1 MAVQANTNLTT
12 DFAKAQSI
20 DFTNRFVD
28 GIQKLQ
34 ELLGITR
41 RTAMANGSIIKVYK
55 NKVTMANGD
64 VAEGD
69 LIPLSKVEV
78 EPANTYELAYK
89 KYRKAVTLEAIQRSG
104 FDLAV
109 SEADNELLKQIQ
121 SNIRS
126 ALVTFLATGTGT
138 ATGTGFQAAVADAWG
153 KLQVL
158 FENYATDG
166 VIVIANPQ
174 DISKYL
180 GEQTNITT
188 QTAFGM
194 TYFQTFLDVKVMSN
208 SSVPAGTFYATV
220 ADNLNLAYPAIS
232 GGEINKAFSFTTDA
246 TGLVGITHTAD
257 YTRANYETT
266 ILTGSVLFAERLDGV
281 IVGTIATGA

>member
-89 KYRKAVTLEAIQRSG
+89 KYRKAVTLQHSLRFGDIFGNRYRHCNRHWLSSRRSRC
-104 FDLAV
+104 L
-109 SEADNELLKQIQ
+109 
-121 SNIRS
+121 
-126 ALVTFLATGTGT
+126 
-138 ATGTGFQAAVADAWG
+138 G
-153 KLQVL
+153 KV
-158 FENYATDG
+158 
-166 VIVIANPQ
+166 
-174 DISKYL
+174 
-180 GEQTNITT
+180 
-188 QTAFGM
+188 
-194 TYFQTFLDVKVMSN
+194 
-208 SSVPAGTFYATV
+208 AGT
-220 ADNLNLAYPAIS
+220 L
-232 GGEINKAFSFTTDA
+232 
-246 TGLVGITHTAD
+246 
-257 YTRANYETT
+257 
-266 ILTGSVLFAERLDGV
+266 
-281 IVGTIATGA
+281 

>member
-41 RTAMANGSIIKVYK
+41 RTAMANGSIIKAYK

-78 EPANTYELAYK
+78 ELANTYELAYK

-109 SEADNELLKQIQ
+109 SQADNELLKQIQ

-158 FENYATDG
+158 FENDATDG

-194 TYFQTFLDVKVMSN
+194 TYFQTFLDVKVMSH

>member
-1 MAVQANTNLTT
+1 M
-12 DFAKAQSI
+12 
-20 DFTNRFVD
+20 
-28 GIQKLQ
+28 
-34 ELLGITR
+34 
-41 RTAMANGSIIKVYK
+41 
-55 NKVTMANGD
+55 
-64 VAEGD
+64 
-69 LIPLSKVEV
+69 
-78 EPANTYELAYK
+78 
-89 KYRKAVTLEAIQRSG
+89 
-104 FDLAV
+104 
-109 SEADNELLKQIQ
+109 
-121 SNIRS
+121 
-126 ALVTFLATGTGT
+126 
-138 ATGTGFQAAVADAWG
+138 
-153 KLQVL
+153 QVL
-158 FENYATDG
+158 FENDATDG

-180 GEQTNITT
+180 GVQTNITT